1 MAGYTLIAIRG
12 VLCEHGDDESP
23 AAAKPIG
30 AGLQLYRGLGQVS
43 KLVVVNDHPEPDKVQ
58 YWLKAHGL
66 RDHTQFLQNTRTDD
80 PREGRHELLTEARRL
95 GSVDLA
101 IEGDPAMAAKML
113 HLGVTSL
120 LMTTPA
126 YTRQEFRP
134 DAPRSG
140 RAWSELLEEIDAQDE
155 LRKSDTRI
163 TADIA
168 GTRFEDE

>member
-1 MAGYTLIAIRG
+1 MAGYTLIAIRD
-12 VLCEHGDDESP
+12 VLCVHGDDESP
-23 AAAKPIG
+23 AAAKPVG
-30 AGLQLYRGLGQVS
+30 AGVQLYRGLSQVS
-43 KLVVVNDHPEPDKVQ
+43 KLMVVNDHPQADRVQ

-66 RDHTQFLQNTRTDD
+66 RDHVQFLQNHRTDD

-95 GSVDLA
+95 GAVDLA
-101 IEGDPAMAAKML
+101 IEGDPGMAAKML

-120 LMTTPA
+120 LLSVPA

-140 RAWSELLEEIDAQDE
+140 RAWTELLEEMEAQDE
-155 LRKSDTRI
+155 LRESDTRI

-168 GTRFEDE
+168 GTRFEED